1 MTSSNHFI
9 LARPF
14 IESAVARCVDHT
26 AYSNTDLHHACSRL
40 VLFVGTQPNVE
51 LTDSTVFAAPTI
63 EKYIAT
69 LVDMSP
75 ASRGNLRSMLYRM
88 SEVLLGTTGKGD
100 MSYALSASSP
110 SEPYVAQ
117 DEAQLRRWCRAQS
130 DTRSGDA
137 RVLLAL
143 GFGAGLSAGEIVAAR
158 PGDIEEGVDGSGRVA
173 YFVNATGA
181 RARRVQLDGTWA
193 VEAVEVSAARAS
205 AEWLFAP
212 KRKGTG
218 KNLIS
223 NFIARG
229 PDTGLRPNTQRMRA
243 TYLVKHIEAGDSV
256 TELMRVAG
264 VQSLDA
270 LARYV
275 RFVGGAME

>member
-1 MTSSNHFI
+1 MTPPNHFI

-14 IESAVARCVDHT
+14 IESAVARCADHT
-26 AYSNTDLHHACSRL
+26 AYSNADLHHACGRL
-40 VLFVGTQPNVE
+40 VLFVGTEQNVE
-51 LTDSTVFAAPTI
+51 LTDAIVFAAPTI

-69 LVDMSP
+69 LTDMTP

-88 SEVLLGTTGKGD
+88 AEVLLGTTGKGD

-110 SEPYVAQ
+110 SEPYSAAEVSAIKGW
-117 DEAQLRRWCRAQS
+117 AGKQS
-130 DTRSGDA
+130 DA
-137 RVLLAL
+137 REVNVAALIGL
-143 GFGAGLSAGEIVAAR
+143 GFGAGLSASEIA
-158 PGDIEEGVDGSGRVA
+158 GVRVSDVERDSDGSVHVSVTSGR
-173 YFVNATGA
+173 Y
-181 RARRVQLDGTWA
+181 RRVQVDEQWRS
-193 VEAVEVSAARAS
+193 EVDFALEYGSADD
-205 AEWLFAP
+205 LFFCP

-229 PDTGLRPNTQRMRA
+229 SDVGLRPNTQRMRA

-256 TELMRVAG
+256 KELMRIAG

-275 RFVGGAME
+275 RFVSGATE